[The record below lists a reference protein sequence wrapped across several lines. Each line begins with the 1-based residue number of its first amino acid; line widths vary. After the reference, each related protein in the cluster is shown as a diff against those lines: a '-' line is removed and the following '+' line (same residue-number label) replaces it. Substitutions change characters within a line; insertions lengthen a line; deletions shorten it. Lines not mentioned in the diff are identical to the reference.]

1 MLHTCQNMR
10 VKMILSLE
18 CPSQHGWNEN
28 MSMTWETNCI
38 PENVSDLLLNNL
50 SEPNGTRYEEEET
63 DHDINFNDESDIED
77 DEEFECD
84 DE

>member
-1 MLHTCQNMR
+1 
-10 VKMILSLE
+10 
-18 CPSQHGWNEN
+18 

-38 PENVSDLLLNNL
+38 PEDVSDLLLNNL
-50 SEPNGTRYEEEET
+50 SVPNRTRYEEET
-63 DHDINFNDESDIED
+63 DHRINFNDESDIED